1 MGKLVHTADAHLL
14 KMKLAL
20 QLIALAAVSSAASPE
35 DIYKKFLRSL
45 DVYNFRVKCWGEKN
59 VVKLSVGIEKA
70 KKKCMQ
76 MVEEDL
82 PRSKRQVEE
91 LQEFQQ
97 TNEEF
102 ILQFGDFQDD
112 LSTTMGNLS
121 CVLKAVQWLNEDG
134 EPNLEQWTT
143 GLIDPPEGGFEFD
156 VEGAAA
162 TDLAWREKMSK
173 SATEC
178 HELSEAI
185 PAKSLTHD
193 PTTVVLGHAAVFFK
207 CMNKVER
214 RLCAEAEMLEFLEKV
229 YGPTE
234 KEALQELGLPEEKYA
249 AAGIAAAVFA
259 NAESPEE
266 RFVDEFMWRLD
277 DNL

>member
-1 MGKLVHTADAHLL
+1 MGSACCCSFPQDEVYTPPPCLSCSLSRGHLQEVPPIHGR
-14 KMKLAL
+14 L
-20 QLIALAAVSSAASPE
+20 QLPDEVLGREERGKA
-35 DIYKKFLRSL
+35 F
-45 DVYNFRVKCWGEKN
+45 CW
-59 VVKLSVGIEKA
+59 IEMA

-76 MVEEDL
+76 MVDEDV

-91 LQEFQQ
+91 LKEFQE

-112 LSTTMGNLS
+112 LGTSMGNLT
-121 CVLKAVQWLNEDG
+121 CVLKTVQWLKEDG
-134 EPNLEQWTT
+134 EANLEPWTT
-143 GLIDPPEGGFEFD
+143 GLTDPPEGGFEFD

-162 TDLAWREKMSK
+162 TDLAWRERMSS

-178 HELSEAI
+178 HDLADAI

-193 PTTVVLGHAAVFFK
+193 PTTMVLGRAAVFFK

-234 KEALQELGLPEEKYA
+234 TETLQELGLPENKYA
-249 AAGIAAAVFA
+249 AAGIAAAVLS
-259 NAESPEE
+259 NVESPEE

>member
-1 MGKLVHTADAHLL
+1 MGVPAASLL
-14 KMKLAL
+14 KMKSVLL
-20 QLIALAAVSSAASPE
+20 LLALAAISTSASPD

-45 DVYNFRVKCWGEKN
+45 DVYNFRMKCWGEKN
-59 VVKLSVGIEKA
+59 VVKLSIGIEMA

-76 MVEEDL
+76 MVDEDA

-91 LQEFQQ
+91 LQEFQE

-102 ILQFGDFQDD
+102 IAQFNDFQDN

-121 CVLKAVQWLNEDG
+121 CVLKTVQWLKEDG
-134 EPNLEQWTT
+134 DANLEPWTT
-143 GLIDPPEGGFEFD
+143 GLTDPPEGGFEFD

-162 TDLAWREKMSK
+162 TDLAWRERMSS
-173 SATEC
+173 SAT
-178 HELSEAI
+178 
-185 PAKSLTHD
+185 
-193 PTTVVLGHAAVFFK
+193 K
-207 CMNKVER
+207 CMSKVER

-234 KEALQELGLPEEKYA
+234 TETLEELSLPEDKYA
-249 AAGIAAAVFA
+249 AAGIAAAVLT

>member
-1 MGKLVHTADAHLL
+1 MGSAYLSYSHL
-14 KMKLAL
+14 KMKSAL
-20 QLIALAAVSSAASPE
+20 LFLALAAVSTASPE
-35 DIYKKFLRSL
+35 DIYKKFLRSM
-45 DVYNFRVKCWGEKN
+45 DVYNFRMKCWGEKN
-59 VVKLSVGIEKA
+59 VVKLSVGIEMA

-76 MVEEDL
+76 MVDEDL

-91 LQEFQQ
+91 LKEFQE

-112 LSTTMGNLS
+112 LNTMMGNLS
-121 CVLKAVQWLNEDG
+121 RVLKTVQWLTEDG
-134 EPNLEQWTT
+134 EANLEPWTT
-143 GLIDPPEGGFEFD
+143 GLTDPPEGGFEFD

-162 TDLAWREKMSK
+162 TDLAWRERMSN
-173 SATEC
+173 AAMEC
-178 HELSEAI
+178 HELAEAV
-185 PAKSLTHD
+185 PAKVLLND
-193 PTTVVLGHAAVFFK
+193 PTNMVLGHAAVFFK

-214 RLCAEAEMLEFLEKV
+214 RLCAEAEMLELLEKV
-229 YGPTE
+229 YGPTKTE
-234 KEALQELGLPEEKYA
+234 TLNELGLPEDKYA
-249 AAGIAAAVFA
+249 AAGIAAAVLS

>member
-1 MGKLVHTADAHLL
+1 MKSALL
-14 KMKLAL
+14 ILAFV
-20 QLIALAAVSSAASPE
+20 AVSAASPE
-35 DIYKKFLRSL
+35 DIYKKFLRSM
-45 DVYNFRVKCWGEKN
+45 DVYNFRMKCWGEKN
-59 VVKLSVGIEKA
+59 VVKLSVGIEMA

-76 MVEEDL
+76 MVDEDV

-91 LQEFQQ
+91 LKEFQE

-112 LSTTMGNLS
+112 LNTMMGNLS
-121 CVLKAVQWLNEDG
+121 CVLKAVQWLKEDG
-134 EPNLEQWTT
+134 EANLEPWTT
-143 GLIDPPEGGFEFD
+143 GLTDPPEGGFEFD

-162 TDLAWREKMSK
+162 TDLAWRERMSN

-178 HELSEAI
+178 HELAEAI

-193 PTTVVLGHAAVFFK
+193 PTTLVLGHAAIFFK

-234 KEALQELGLPEEKYA
+234 TETLNELGLPEDKYA
-249 AAGIAAAVFA
+249 AAGIAAAVLS

>member
-1 MGKLVHTADAHLL
+1 MGSAHLSHSHL
-14 KMKLAL
+14 KMKSALLLVAFLA
-20 QLIALAAVSSAASPE
+20 VSAASPE
-35 DIYKKFLRSL
+35 DIYKKFLRSM
-45 DVYNFRVKCWGEKN
+45 DVYNFRMKCWGEKN
-59 VVKLSVGIEKA
+59 VVKLSVGIEMA

-76 MVEEDL
+76 MVEEEDV

-91 LQEFQQ
+91 LAEFQE

-102 ILQFGDFQDD
+102 ILQYANFQDD
-112 LSTTMGNLS
+112 LGTMMGNLS
-121 CVLKAVQWLNEDG
+121 CVLKAVQWLQEDG
-134 EPNLEQWTT
+134 EVNLEPWTT
-143 GLIDPPEGGFEFD
+143 GLIEPPEGGFEFD

-162 TDLAWREKMSK
+162 TDLAWRERMSNA
-173 SATEC
+173 ATEC
-178 HELSEAI
+178 HELAEAI

-193 PTTVVLGHAAVFFK
+193 PITLVLGRAAVFFK

-234 KEALQELGLPEEKYA
+234 TDTLNELGLPEDKYA
-249 AAGIAAAVFA
+249 AAGIAAAVLS

>member
-1 MGKLVHTADAHLL
+1 VPASATCLL
-14 KMKLAL
+14 KMKSALFLLAL
-20 QLIALAAVSSAASPE
+20 VAVSAASPE
-35 DIYKKFLRSL
+35 EIYKKFLRSM
-45 DVYNFRVKCWGEKN
+45 DVYNFRMKCWGEKN
-59 VVKLSVGIEKA
+59 VVKLSVGIEMA

-76 MVEEDL
+76 MVDADV

-91 LQEFQQ
+91 LQEFQES
-97 TNEEF
+97 NEEF

-112 LSTTMGNLS
+112 LSTTMGNLT
-121 CVLKAVQWLNEDG
+121 CVLKTVQWLKEDG
-134 EPNLEQWTT
+134 EANLKPWTT

-162 TDLAWREKMSK
+162 TDLAWRERMSS

-178 HELSEAI
+178 HELAEAI
-185 PAKSLTHD
+185 PAKSLTHE
-193 PTTVVLGHAAVFFK
+193 PTTMVLGRAAVFFK

-234 KEALQELGLPEEKYA
+234 TETLQELGLPENKYA
-249 AAGIAAAVFA
+249 AAGIAAAVLS

-277 DNL
+277 DSL

>member
-1 MGKLVHTADAHLL
+1 MGVHAATALL
-14 KMKLAL
+14 LNMKLAL
-20 QLIALAAVSSAASPE
+20 LLLALAAVSSAASPE
-35 DIYKKFLRSL
+35 DIYKKFLRSM
-45 DVYNFRVKCWGEKN
+45 DVYNFRMKCWGEKN
-59 VVKLSVGIEKA
+59 VVKLSVGIEMA

-76 MVEEDL
+76 MVEEEDV

-91 LQEFQQ
+91 LQEFQE

-102 ILQFGDFQDD
+102 ILQYADFQDD
-112 LSTTMGNLS
+112 LGTMMGNLS
-121 CVLKAVQWLNEDG
+121 CVLKAVQWLKEDG
-134 EPNLEQWTT
+134 EANLEPWTT
-143 GLIDPPEGGFEFD
+143 GLTDPPEGGFEFD

-162 TDLAWREKMSK
+162 TDLAWREKMSQ

-178 HELSEAI
+178 HELSEAF

-193 PTTVVLGHAAVFFK
+193 PTTVALGHAAVFFM

-214 RLCAEAEMLEFLEKV
+214 RLCAEAEMLEFLEKI
-229 YGPTE
+229 YGPAE

-249 AAGIAAAVFA
+249 AAGIAAAVLT

-277 DNL
+277 DSL

>member
-1 MGKLVHTADAHLL
+1 MG
-14 KMKLAL
+14 
-20 QLIALAAVSSAASPE
+20 ALAAVSSAASPE

-82 PRSKRQVEE
+82 PRSKRQVED
-91 LQEFQQ
+91 L
-97 TNEEF
+97 
-102 ILQFGDFQDD
+102 QDD

-143 GLIDPPEGGFEFD
+143 GLTDPPEGGFEFD

-162 TDLAWREKMSK
+162 ADIAWREKMSK

-234 KEALQELGLPEEKYA
+234 KE
-249 AAGIAAAVFA
+249 
-259 NAESPEE
+259 
-266 RFVDEFMWRLD
+266 
-277 DNL
+277 

>member
-1 MGKLVHTADAHLL
+1 MGSACCRAVLLL

-20 QLIALAAVSSAASPE
+20 LLLALAAVSAASPE
-35 DIYKKFLRSL
+35 EIYKKFLRSL
-45 DVYNFRVKCWGEKN
+45 DVYNFRMKCWGEKN
-59 VVKLSVGIEKA
+59 VVKLSVGIEMA

-76 MVEEDL
+76 MVDEDM
-82 PRSKRQVEE
+82 PRSKRQVED
-91 LQEFQQ
+91 LQEFQE

-121 CVLKAVQWLNEDG
+121 CVLKAVQWLKEDG
-134 EPNLEQWTT
+134 EANLEPWTT
-143 GLIDPPEGGFEFD
+143 GLINPLEGGFEFD

-162 TDLAWREKMSK
+162 TDLAWRERMSK
-173 SATEC
+173 AATEC
-178 HELSEAI
+178 HELAEAV

-193 PTTVVLGHAAVFFK
+193 PTTLVLGHAAVFFK

-234 KEALQELGLPEEKYA
+234 SETLLELGLPEEKYA
-249 AAGIAAAVFA
+249 AAGIAAAVLA

>member
-1 MGKLVHTADAHLL
+1 MGSAHLSCSHL
-14 KMKLAL
+14 KMKSAL
-20 QLIALAAVSSAASPE
+20 LLLALAAVSAASPE
-35 DIYKKFLRSL
+35 DIYKKFLRSM
-45 DVYNFRVKCWGEKN
+45 DVYNFRMKCWGEKN
-59 VVKLSVGIEKA
+59 VVKLSVGIEMA

-76 MVEEDL
+76 MVDKDV

-91 LQEFQQ
+91 LKEFQE

-102 ILQFGDFQDD
+102 ILQYADFQED
-112 LSTTMGNLS
+112 LGTMMGNLS
-121 CVLKAVQWLNEDG
+121 CVLKAVQWLQEDG
-134 EPNLEQWTT
+134 EVNLEPWTT
-143 GLIDPPEGGFEFD
+143 GLIEPPEGGFEFD

-162 TDLAWREKMSK
+162 TDLAWREKMSNA
-173 SATEC
+173 ATVC
-178 HELSEAI
+178 HELAAAV
-185 PAKSLTHD
+185 PAKVLLND
-193 PTTVVLGHAAVFFK
+193 PTTMVLGRAAVFFK

-229 YGPTE
+229 YGPSETE
-234 KEALQELGLPEEKYA
+234 TLQELGLPENKYA
-249 AAGIAAAVFA
+249 AAGIAAAVLS

>member
-1 MGKLVHTADAHLL
+1 MGVPASAAVLTMKSALL
-14 KMKLAL
+14 LLAL
-20 QLIALAAVSSAASPE
+20 VAVSAASPE
-35 DIYKKFLRSL
+35 DIYKKFLRSM
-45 DVYNFRVKCWGEKN
+45 DVYNFRMKCWGEKN
-59 VVKLSVGIEKA
+59 VVKLSVGIEMA

-76 MVEEDL
+76 MVDEDV

-91 LQEFQQ
+91 LKEFQE

-102 ILQFGDFQDD
+102 ILQYGDFQDD
-112 LSTTMGNLS
+112 LGTMMGNLT
-121 CVLKAVQWLNEDG
+121 CVLKTVQWLKEDG
-134 EPNLEQWTT
+134 EANLEPWTT
-143 GLIDPPEGGFEFD
+143 GLTDPPEGGFEF
-156 VEGAAA
+156 
-162 TDLAWREKMSK
+162 
-173 SATEC
+173 
-178 HELSEAI
+178 
-185 PAKSLTHD
+185 
-193 PTTVVLGHAAVFFK
+193 AVFFK

-234 KEALQELGLPEEKYA
+234 TETLQELGLPENKYA
-249 AAGIAAAVFA
+249 AAGIAAAVLS

>member
-1 MGKLVHTADAHLL
+1 MKSALLV
-14 KMKLAL
+14 LAFV
-20 QLIALAAVSSAASPE
+20 AVSAASPE
-35 DIYKKFLRSL
+35 DIYKKFLRSM
-45 DVYNFRVKCWGEKN
+45 DVYNFRMKCWGEKN
-59 VVKLSVGIEKA
+59 VVKLSVGIEMA

-76 MVEEDL
+76 MVEEL
-82 PRSKRQVEE
+82 K
-91 LQEFQQ
+91 EFQE

-112 LSTTMGNLS
+112 LNTMMGNLS
-121 CVLKAVQWLNEDG
+121 CVLKTVQWLKEDG
-134 EPNLEQWTT
+134 EANLEPWTT

-234 KEALQELGLPEEKYA
+234 KEALQEP
-249 AAGIAAAVFA
+249 
-259 NAESPEE
+259 
-266 RFVDEFMWRLD
+266 
-277 DNL
+277 

>member
-1 MGKLVHTADAHLL
+1 MGVPADPAVL
-14 KMKLAL
+14 KMGPAL
-20 QLIALAAVSSAASPE
+20 LFLALAAVSTASPE
-35 DIYKKFLRSL
+35 DIYKKFLRSM
-45 DVYNFRVKCWGEKN
+45 DVYNFRMKCWGEKN
-59 VVKLSVGIEKA
+59 VVKLSVGIEMA

-76 MVEEDL
+76 MVDEEV

-91 LQEFQQ
+91 LKEFQE

-112 LSTTMGNLS
+112 LNTMMGNLS
-121 CVLKAVQWLNEDG
+121 CVLKAVQWLKEDG
-134 EPNLEQWTT
+134 EANLEPWTT

-162 TDLAWREKMSK
+162 TDLAWRERMSN

-178 HELSEAI
+178 HELSEAF

-193 PTTVVLGHAAVFFK
+193 PTSLVLGHAAIFFK

-234 KEALQELGLPEEKYA
+234 TETLNELGLPEDKYA
-249 AAGIAAAVFA
+249 AAGIAAAVLS